1 MRNAQLKRC
10 LIYAVFCASCSACG
24 SQTSN
29 SPTSPDEVPSEAV
42 EVSAPPKQLPPPG
55 EPGPFLLQI
64 TDQFPTQV
72 FGSAATTDY
81 FAIAIQGD
89 ARDVTLCPQTQLLT
103 CFKGVAYIVARMN
116 PNEPKAVPLY
126 ESDTQSGAR
135 VDDIAAVGTRFVF
148 AVNDGAYVGDKRTA
162 SLVVADQTGKVERSL
177 SMDVQNQVVL
187 QSALVGGETEV
198 TGCSLLRDAA
208 AGTSYTIHCE
218 SLNPI
223 SGSRSALFNWSF
235 ATPVRSFEIAQLKD
249 DLLVVWT
256 AGGRLYASFSDDPM
270 NGFDLGT
277 ASAVRPLVAAGHEQ
291 FVIAW
296 QDENLQTRVTSL
308 TRNEEPKKSL
318 ALSGITH
325 RSLGGLVATT
335 AGFVLAFRYENA
347 QQLAVIEPDLSAWN
361 LVEGSATWRQLSDY
375 ASLDIQDAHQGKFLW
390 QTVESL
396 IGEHK

>member
-1 MRNAQLKRC
+1 MRNVQFIRSLTG
-10 LIYAVFCASCSACG
+10 IIIGMVCAACSSQIG
-24 SQTSN
+24 NSQTSEN
-29 SPTSPDEVPSEAV
+29 DVSSEIVGSTSPS
-42 EVSAPPKQLPPPG
+42 KQLPPPG

-103 CFKGVAYIVARMN
+103 CFKGVAYIAARMN
-116 PNEPKAVPLY
+116 PNEPKSVLLY

-135 VDDIAAVGTRFVF
+135 VDDISAVGTRFVF
-148 AVNDGAYVGDKRTA
+148 ALNDGAYVGDKRTA
-162 SLVVADQTGKVERSL
+162 SLVVVDQTGRAERTL
-177 SMDVQNQVVL
+177 SMDVPNQIV
-187 QSALVGGETEV
+187 QQTALVGGETDV
-198 TGCSLLRDAA
+198 TGCSILRDAG

-218 SLNPI
+218 SLNPA
-223 SGSRSALFNWSF
+223 SGSRSALLNWSF
-235 ATPVRSFEIAQLKD
+235 VTPVRSLEIAQLKE
-249 DLLVVWT
+249 DLLIVWT
-256 AGGRLYASFSDDPM
+256 AGGRLYASFSDDPV
-270 NGFDLGT
+270 NVLDLGT
-277 ASAVRPLVAAGHEQ
+277 SSAFRPLVAAGHER

-296 QDENLQTRVTSL
+296 MDENQQTRVTSL
-308 TRNEEPKKSL
+308 SRNEAPKKSL
-318 ALSGITH
+318 ALSGVTH

-335 AGFVLAFRYENA
+335 HGFVLAFRYENA

-375 ASLDIQDAHQGKFLW
+375 ASIDIQDAHQGKFLW